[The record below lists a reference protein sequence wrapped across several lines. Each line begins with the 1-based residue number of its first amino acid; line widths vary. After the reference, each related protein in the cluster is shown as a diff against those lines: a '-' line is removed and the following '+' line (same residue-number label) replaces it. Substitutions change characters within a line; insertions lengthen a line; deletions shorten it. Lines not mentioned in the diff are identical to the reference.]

1 MQPFTTTDEAWA
13 ASCIR
18 RLRLLLVLLA
28 TVALL
33 VGVVGS
39 APAPAIAQSDEL
51 PIFDTHLHFS
61 QDAWGLFSAQE
72 ILTLMDQAGVYRALV
87 SSTPDDGTLQL
98 YQLAPTR
105 IVPILRPYRSRAD
118 MASWTR
124 DASVVSYVEERLA
137 TGIYRG
143 LGEFHLYTGESAN
156 LASRRFADLSA
167 ELGIFLHAH
176 SDATAVA
183 ELLALRTDTK
193 VLWAHAGMS
202 ASPATVDALL
212 ARSPHLWVELAL
224 RSDVAPGGRLDPE
237 WATLF
242 ARYPDRFMIGTD
254 TWIPSRWPQL
264 PRLMADVRTWLRQLP
279 RDLAERIAYGNAEAL
294 FGR

>member
-1 MQPFTTTDEAWA
+1 MRWSRP
-13 ASCIR
+13 
-18 RLRLLLVLLA
+18 LLILLA
-28 TVALL
+28 TVFALAAVL
-33 VGVVGS
+33 V
-39 APAPAIAQSDEL
+39 PAPEPAAAQDTDF
-51 PIFDTHLHFS
+51 PIFDTHLHYS

-72 ILTLMDQAGVYRALV
+72 ILNLMDQAGVYRALV

-118 MASWTR
+118 MSSWTR
-124 DASVVSYVEERLA
+124 DATVVSYVEERLA
-137 TGIYRG
+137 SGVYRG

-156 LASRRFADLSA
+156 LVPRRFADLSA
-167 ELGIFLHAH
+167 EHGYFLHAH
-176 SDATAVA
+176 SDAGAVA
-183 ELLALRTDTK
+183 ELLTLRSDAK
-193 VLWAHAGMS
+193 ILWAHAGMN
-202 ASPATVDALL
+202 ATPAQVDALL

-224 RSDVAPGGRLDPE
+224 RSDVAPGGRLDPA
-237 WATLF
+237 WAELF

-279 RDLAERIAYGNAEAL
+279 RDLAERIASGNAEAL